1 MYFKYFFLM
10 IFLPIFAFAN
20 PPLKRVKPNA
30 ADMAKNKGKSKLKP
44 VVPNAKSKPALKP
57 KGVKAKPEKPSKSDD
72 KHSGKTKQN
81 EFVKPSE
88 PKPTPAIKPTQP
100 HHPKADHKEPKE
112 PKEHKPNKPHKPHH
126 PKHSNQDN
134 DDRTP
139 QPRRQTTTASTP
151 SGGGGGSL
159 LGMLL
164 GGCRPDSGTRISIGK
179 SFGMV
184 GNSAQTPIDGVNLGL
199 GYRLLFL
206 NLMSEAQLSGFSG
219 TQLQAVKAH
228 ASINIPVGCFSISPL
243 GGIGLISNNLIE
255 GRTTTYDGGLMVE
268 FHLIA
273 PIAFG
278 FRYLASMLQN
288 DSKEILHSATFH
300 FALYF

>member
-1 MYFKYFFLM
+1 MYFKYLFLM
-10 IFLPIFAFAN
+10 IFLSIFAFAN

-30 ADMAKNKGKSKLKP
+30 AHVAKNKGQSKLKP
-44 VVPNAKSKPALKP
+44 TVKPNKSNAFKP
-57 KGVKAKPEKPSKSDD
+57 KAVKAKPEKPSKANA
-72 KHSGKTKQN
+72 KPSGKNKPN
-81 EFVKPSE
+81 EFVKPSD
-88 PKPTPAIKPTQP
+88 PKPAPAIKPAQT
-100 HHPKADHKEPKE
+100 HHPKPDHKEPKE
-112 PKEHKPNKPHKPHH
+112 HKEAKPHKPHH
-126 PKHSNQDN
+126 PKHPNRNNNDSN
-134 DDRTP
+134 P
-139 QPRRQTTTASTP
+139 QPRRQTKTTSSSP
-151 SGGGGGSL
+151 GMEGGASL

-164 GGCRPDSGTRISIGK
+164 GGCRPDSGARLSIGK

-184 GNSAQTPIDGVNLGL
+184 GNSAQTPLDGVTLGL

-219 TQLQAVKAH
+219 TQFQAVKAH

-243 GGIGLISNNLIE
+243 GGVGLISNNLIE